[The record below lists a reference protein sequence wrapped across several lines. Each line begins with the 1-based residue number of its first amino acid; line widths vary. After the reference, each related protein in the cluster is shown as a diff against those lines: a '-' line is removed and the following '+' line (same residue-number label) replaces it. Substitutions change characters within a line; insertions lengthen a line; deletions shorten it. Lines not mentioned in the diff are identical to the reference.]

1 MYIPSSDVVKDNVYV
16 TKSLD
21 PQSHFESAT
30 DDVLSLYK
38 KITGKD
44 LDLVNIPEDTDDG
57 WTMKGI
63 K

>member
-1 MYIPSSDVVKDNVYV
+1 MYVPSSDVVKDNVFV

-38 KITGKD
+38 KITGQD
-44 LDLVNIPEDTDDG
+44 LDLVNLPEDNEEN
-57 WTMKGI
+57 
-63 K
+63 

>member
-1 MYIPSSDVVKDNVYV
+1 MYVPSSDVVKDNVFV

-44 LDLVNIPEDTDDG
+44 LDLVNLPEDNEDN
-57 WTMKGI
+57 
-63 K
+63 